1 MKKSSRI
8 MLLLAL
14 ALSIVVIA
22 VGCRD
27 EQAAQLSEDDLSL
40 EGTYVG
46 RSWRGQTEGVDE
58 FDEDEVDRYIETI
71 LTLDEDGI
79 IEDAQ
84 MRFFVQNDGY
94 WARRDDGSA
103 DISVDFDVEP
113 TMASFNNAGEYELG
127 NSMFDVSTTDMMA
140 LYAVAVDEDT
150 GDVAALLVDPWYR
163 FVHELRLDADFDFE
177 NATIGEDL
185 NYASGNFFATTRAAR
200 ENEIDWEEQYG
211 DNTIFDFNQ
220 WNHVITARGPFEG
233 MDENTSVKDFLAAM
247 GVEFANGQ
255 PQPMDVEYG
264 RHSNGGWPGTME
276 AIADYLIG
284 QDATEVTNLY
294 DEDAVLFGQTE
305 PLSAAINEDNIF
317 GADVPSG
324 ATQNVQDSFDGVAGA
339 TVRISREATSYQR
352 ALEAAGILDEDEVI
366 VTDRI

>member
-27 EQAAQLSEDDLSL
+27 EQAATTDGESL

-46 RSWRGQTEGVDE
+46 RAWRGQTDGVDE
-58 FDEDEVDRYIETI
+58 FDADETDRYIETI

-84 MRFFVQNDGY
+84 MRFFQQYDGY
-94 WARRDDGSA
+94 WGVRNDGSA
-103 DISVDFDVEP
+103 DIEVDFSVEP

-127 NSMFDVSTTDMMA
+127 DSMFDVSTTNMNA

-163 FVHELRLDADFDFE
+163 FVHELRLDEDFDFE

-185 NYASGNFFATTRAAR
+185 NYTSGNFFATKRAAR
-200 ENEIDWEEQYG
+200 DNEIDWEEEYG
-211 DNTIFDFNQ
+211 DNTIFDFIA
-220 WNHVITARGPFEG
+220 WNHVMTARGPFEG
-233 MDENTSVKDFLAAM
+233 MDEDTSVKEFLAAM
-247 GVEFANGQ
+247 DVEFANGQ

-264 RHSNGGWPGTME
+264 HHSLGGWDGNYAAVE
-276 AIADYLIG
+276 EFLIG
-284 QDATEVTNLY
+284 QDATELTNLY
-294 DEDAVLFGQTE
+294 DEDAVLTGQTE
-305 PLSAAINEDNIF
+305 PLSEAINEDNVF

-324 ATQNVQDSFDGVAGA
+324 ATRNVQDSYDTVAGA
-339 TVRISREATSYQR
+339 TVRMSREATSYQR